1 MFFRKPRTVKVAVT
15 PIFCDHGFAQIFGR
29 SAEVFELSPEEWERI
44 CLSPDA
50 PLRPEVM
57 CSLRE
62 LKSGTERLVGEEDV
76 KVLFP
81 QYIREHRKRIRE
93 QELGE
98 VRVDSLS
105 PTRWQV
111 SIYEAQG
118 EARFRKAHGE
128 SVRGRRCVG
137 ATIRQERILWGVI
150 NLEQESPFLSELVDF
165 LDYRR
170 PTNNSTPVCI
180 ELKFEHGA
188 TFCIE
193 VDFSDFEREKPGLL
207 GRILAY

>member
-15 PIFCDHGFAQIFGR
+15 PIFSDQGFAQIFGS
-29 SAEVFELSPEEWERI
+29 SAEIFELSPEDWERI
-44 CLSPDA
+44 CSSPNA
-50 PLRPEVM
+50 PLCPEIM
-57 CSLRE
+57 CSVRE
-62 LKSGTERLVGEEDV
+62 LKSGTERHIGEEDV

-81 QYIREHRKRIRE
+81 QYIRENQKRIWE
-93 QELGE
+93 EELGE

-105 PTRWQV
+105 PTCWPV
-111 SIYEAQG
+111 SLYEAQG
-118 EARFRKAHGE
+118 EARVRTVHRE

-137 ATIRQERILWGVI
+137 ATVRQEILCGVI

-170 PTNNSTPVCI
+170 PTNNSLPVCI
-180 ELKFEHGA
+180 ELKFEQEA

-193 VDFSDFEREKPGLL
+193 VDNSEFEREKPGLL